1 MIIPYYKQGVHKHVH
16 PSGGSMDQIKVGKF
30 IAQIRKERGF
40 TQESLGERLG
50 VTNKTISRWETGKY
64 MPDIDKLQELS
75 TCLGVSVNELLSGEK
90 MESADDFIKKADA
103 NLVEAL
109 SVNNAFSLQEK
120 IHYYKRKWLKEHKSY
135 IVMWVVVWF
144 ALLVASIVL
153 KHPIEYVVGPL
164 TGLIIYGY
172 VRNKMMIYVESHA
185 FRR

>member
-1 MIIPYYKQGVHKHVH
+1 
-16 PSGGSMDQIKVGKF
+16 MDQIKVGKF
-30 IAQIRKERGF
+30 IAQRRKERGF

-75 TCLGVSVNELLSGEK
+75 TYLGVSVNELLSGEK